1 MYEINN
7 LLKYIAEGPTDTR
20 VMIACAKDQL
30 SDLVEAVQ
38 SNGVLWCGHK
48 YPTPEDIEYYSN
60 MPAVGIVLR
69 TQNSYYFMY
78 CRTHLMPKD
87 LSITF
92 DDLTLAQTFADFE
105 AQDILRMIGGM

>member
-30 SDLVEAVQ
+30 SDLVEAAQ
-38 SNGVLWCGHK
+38 SNGVCWCGDM
-48 YPTPEDIEYYSN
+48 YPTPEDIKFYSN
-60 MPAVGIVLR
+60 TPAVGIVLCPH
-69 TQNSYYFMY
+69 NSYYFMDG
-78 CRTHLMPKD
+78 RPRPTPKD

-92 DDLTLAQTFADFE
+92 DDLTLAHCW
-105 AQDILRMIGGM
+105 AQ